1 MKQMAD
7 DFERVQG
14 NQKRV
19 MAQLREINVDAL
31 KMELTRIDSEMTK
44 KIDVDKAMKQLVDFN
59 ETMVKVSKTVSEVE
73 KESNN
78 TAQYTNR
85 RIEGNRDILMKN
97 EE

>member
-1 MKQMAD
+1 
-7 DFERVQG
+7 
-14 NQKRV
+14 

-78 TAQYTNR
+78 TA
-85 RIEGNRDILMKN
+85 
-97 EE
+97 